1 MNASTEP
8 VVESKASVVLKL
20 YTRRVFSKI
29 KSPEKT
35 KQKSVLSR
43 KNRSG

>member
-8 VVESKASVVLKL
+8 VVESKVSVVLKL
-20 YTRRVFSKI
+20 YTRKVFSKV

-35 KQKSVLSR
+35 KQKPALSR